1 MSILRGSKAPN
12 LPIAPTQYEQRYG
25 EQLNNVQRLYFNQ
38 VDNITQTLLGPGG
51 GSYLSFP
58 HISASDTTNQYA
70 AGNNT
75 PTPVAW
81 NTLES
86 GLGFT
91 LNIDGSATTAYSG
104 VFKIDYSLQLAN
116 TSNSVHDV
124 FVWLETTNGSTTQV
138 PNSTSNFT
146 MPQRKSAGVPS
157 YLVAYSSITFE
168 MRVGDSF
175 KLWWATDLRYNPVGP
190 VDGVYMI
197 ALPAQTTP
205 YARPLTPSAIG
216 AITFV
221 CGTAT

>member
-25 EQLNNVQRLYFNQ
+25 EQLNNVQRLYYNQ
-38 VDNITQTLLGPGG
+38 IDNITQTLLGPGG

-58 HISASDTTNQYA
+58 HISASDTTSQYA

-75 PTPVAW
+75 PTPVEW

-91 LNIDGSATTAYSG
+91 LNIDGSATAAYSG
-104 VFKIDYSLQLAN
+104 IFKIDYSLQFAN
-116 TSNSVHDV
+116 TANAAHDA
-124 FVWLETTNGSTTQV
+124 FVWLEVTNGVTTQV
-138 PNSTSNFT
+138 TNSTSSFT
-146 MPQRKSAGVPS
+146 IPARKSAGVPS
-157 YLVAYSSITFE
+157 YLLAYSCVTFE
-168 MRVGDSF
+168 VKVGDSF
-175 KLWWATDLRYNPVGP
+175 KLWWATSLAYNPVGP
-190 VDGVYMI
+190 VDGVYMP